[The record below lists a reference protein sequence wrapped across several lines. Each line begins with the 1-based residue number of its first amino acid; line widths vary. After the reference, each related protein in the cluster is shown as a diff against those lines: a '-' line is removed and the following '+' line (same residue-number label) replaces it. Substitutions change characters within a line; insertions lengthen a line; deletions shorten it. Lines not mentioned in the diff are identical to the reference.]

1 MAQIFLSCGQRPS
14 ERDTAEAL
22 RNELCSAGFDVYV
35 AVRAQ
40 STEDLNSGIIRQLKR
55 SDYYIFVDFARED
68 VGGGL
73 ARGSLFTNQELA
85 IAHVLGFENVL
96 FFQQSGV
103 KLEGLLRYMGSN
115 ATKFDAPGELPAL
128 VVAAVAERQWSS
140 HYSRHLSVTRL
151 RCSEVIPYGQIVG
164 RFLYIDV
171 ENRRTDVAAFETV
184 ARLLAFESNG
194 SGLNPSPIRSPLK
207 VTGSLLAYE
216 QTIWPNDFGAFD
228 LLALDAADPTR
239 VYLNSALDV
248 APLPPLLTGA
258 GRHILHYAVL
268 ARDFPILRFQI
279 ELVLSG
285 AFESTSAR
293 LIGSENAG

>member
-14 ERDTAEAL
+14 EHDAAEAL
-22 RNELCSAGFDVYV
+22 RKELCSLGFDVYV
-35 AVRAQ
+35 AIRAQ

-68 VGGGL
+68 IGRGL

-85 IAHVLGFENVL
+85 IAHVLGFERVL
-96 FFQQSGV
+96 FFQQNGV

-115 ATKFDAPGELPAL
+115 ATKFETPSELPAL
-128 VVAAVAERQWSS
+128 VAAVVAEREWSS
-140 HYSRHLSVTRL
+140 HYSRHLSATRL

-164 RFLYIDV
+164 RFLYVDI
-171 ENRRTDVAAFETV
+171 ENHRNDVAAFETV

-194 SGLNPSPIRSPLK
+194 SGLNPSHIRSPLK
-207 VTGSLLAYE
+207 VTGALLAYE

-228 LLALDAADPTR
+228 LLAVDAADPTR

-268 ARDFPILRFQI
+268 ARDFPILRFQV
-279 ELVLSG
+279 ELVITG
-285 AFESTSAR
+285 DFNTTSAR
-293 LIGSENAG
+293 IIGSENAG